1 LATHKPLDRQLAD
14 ERARHPTTREATR
27 AGARFGFFL
36 GLIVVSLAVV
46 DLLVPGQFASSFGP
60 PARWPRLVASA
71 AAGLAAY
78 VLVGATVAGLG
89 AVVVR
94 WQRRLAARVWF
105 PDRAA

>member
-1 LATHKPLDRQLAD
+1 MTTHKPLDRQLAD
-14 ERARHPTTREATR
+14 ERARHPTTREAAR

-36 GLIVVSLAVV
+36 GLIVVPLAVV

-60 PARWPRLVASA
+60 PVSWPRLVASA

-78 VLVGATVAGLG
+78 VLVGATLAGLG